1 MNLSIIQYNA
11 GNIQSVLYAL
21 ERVGVSATVTDDP
34 ALIQTSDKVIF
45 PGVGEASTAMAYL
58 KERNLD
64 QLIISLK
71 QPVLGICLGMQLMCR
86 HSAENDTNC
95 LGIFDEQVLAFKA
108 TEKTTKVPQ
117 MGWNNIRNLKTDL
130 FNGVAENS
138 FTYFV
143 HGYYAGLGVNTIATT
158 DYIQE
163 YSSGL
168 HKNNFYGVQF
178 HPEKSAVV
186 GEQIIQNFLAL
197 KS

>member
-64 QLIISLK
+64 QLIVSLK

-117 MGWNNIRNLKTDL
+117 MGWNNIRNLKTNL

-143 HGYYAGLGVNTIATT
+143 HGYYAGLGANTIATT

-178 HPEKSAVV
+178 HPEKSAEV